1 METISKISKLIFHAS
16 SKMSSFL
23 FCRDNWDLHPLKIK
37 EYVIIYVLSYMLYKM
52 THKMADSWLPNV
64 VFKCCLDWYYALD
77 AEKNENLNWVLK
89 LNHHLHLEIFHRFL
103 SCLLNIVYTV
113 CRSFLSSKKWCLSTL
128 TSLNLLRFQGTLALH
143 PKQKV
148 YSTPLSQDSQLQSPH
163 ALYQRSWDF
172 PASPFLLFLYCSM
185 PLAFYLSEY

>member
-1 METISKISKLIFHAS
+1 
-16 SKMSSFL
+16 
-23 FCRDNWDLHPLKIK
+23 
-37 EYVIIYVLSYMLYKM
+37 MLYKM

-89 LNHHLHLEIFHRFL
+89 LNHHLHLERFHRFL
-103 SCLLNIVYTV
+103 SCLLNIVYSA
-113 CRSFLSSKKWCLSTL
+113 CRSFLSPKKWCLSAL